1 MENDMNAKNKLQAL
15 EAALKDR
22 GVVDVKFFFDHT
34 KKPLTGVVSDVVDV
48 LDAVVSKRFD
58 DAKLLGDSVRV

>member
-58 DAKLLGDSVRV
+58 DAKQLGDSVRA

>member
-1 MENDMNAKNKLQAL
+1 MNAKNKLQAL

-58 DAKLLGDSVRV
+58 DAKQLGDSVRA